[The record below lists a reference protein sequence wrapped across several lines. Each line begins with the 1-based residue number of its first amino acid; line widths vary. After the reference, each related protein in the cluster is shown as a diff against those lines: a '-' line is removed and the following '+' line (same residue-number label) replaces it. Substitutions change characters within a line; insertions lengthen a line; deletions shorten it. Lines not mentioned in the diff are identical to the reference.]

1 MSKMITTSNT
11 KAARINPDVKEKT
24 LEDGS
29 IVLISTKALKTIT
42 TGKVRPKTRIEG
54 KGEKNYYPP
63 LTTSL
68 LHEFPKTAKGKK
80 ARDRK
85 MEIEADK
92 KRVAEGL
99 PPVVKTKK

>member
-1 MSKMITTSNT
+1 MGKMITTSNT
-11 KAARINPDVKEKT
+11 KGDPIKRNTREEI
-24 LEDGS
+24 LEDGTV
-29 IVLISTKALKTIT
+29 VLIGTNKLKTLT
-42 TGKVRPKTRIEG
+42 TTKIKPKTRIEG
-54 KGEKNYYPP
+54 KEGKNYYPP

-92 KRVAEGL
+92 KRVAEGI